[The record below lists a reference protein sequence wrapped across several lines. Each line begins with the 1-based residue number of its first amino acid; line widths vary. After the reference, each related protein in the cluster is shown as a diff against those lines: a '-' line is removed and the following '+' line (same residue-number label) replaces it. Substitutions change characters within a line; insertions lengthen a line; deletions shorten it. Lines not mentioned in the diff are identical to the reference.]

1 MTLTQLR
8 YLVAIADSKLNI
20 TLAAD
25 RVNGTQP
32 GLSKQIKLLEDEL
45 GFSLFTRGARSLD
58 SITPAGEQVIEHARL
73 LLAQAK
79 NIKALAANLRKDHD
93 GELRIATT
101 HTQARYALPMAL
113 TAFNKQF
120 PDIAVHIT
128 PGSDSESL
136 NQLDRDEADIA
147 VISTAG
153 RQPPQGYIALPLYRW
168 DRIILVGRDHPMAA
182 SGSPPGLAD
191 LADYPLVSYESS
203 KSPESSLRQA
213 FSVKGLAVNIAM
225 TARDADLIKTYVRA
239 GFGVGIL
246 AEMAY
251 GHDDGDLMRIN
262 ADDLLPQ
269 CTTWLLLR
277 KDRLLRNFTL
287 SLIQRLIPGLH
298 ADDMQRLMLQE
309 ISIPF
314 DTPHWREHHAPGSLG
329 AFEI

>member
-8 YLVAIADSKLNI
+8 YLVAIADSNLSI
-20 TLAAD
+20 TLAAE

-32 GLSKQIKLLEDEL
+32 GLSKQIKQLEDEL
-45 GFSLFTRGARSLD
+45 GFSLFTRSARSLD
-58 SITPAGEQVIEHARL
+58 SITPAGEKVIVHARII
-73 LLAQAK
+73 LAQAK

-113 TAFNKQF
+113 TAFNQQF
-120 PDIAVHIT
+120 PNIAVHLS

-136 NQLDRDEADIA
+136 NQLDRDEVDIA

-153 RQPPQGYIALPLYRW
+153 QIPPQGYVALPLYRW
-168 DRIILVGRDHPMAA
+168 DRIILVNQNHP
-182 SGSPPGLAD
+182 LATLQNAISLSD
-191 LADYPLVSYESS
+191 LSQYPLVSYESS

-213 FSVKGLAVNIAM
+213 FSQLDLSANIAM

-251 GHDDGDLMRIN
+251 LKEESDLVRIN
-262 ADDLLPQ
+262 ADALLPQ
-269 CTTWLLLR
+269 CTTWLLVR
-277 KDRLLRNFTL
+277 KDRLLRNYTL
-287 SLIQRLIPGLH
+287 SLIQRLIPSLH
-298 ADDMQRLMLQE
+298 STDMQRLMLQE
-309 ISIPF
+309 INIPF
-314 DTPHWREHHAPGSLG
+314 NTPHWREQYAPGSLG
-329 AFEI
+329 SFEI

>member
-1 MTLTQLR
+1 
-8 YLVAIADSKLNI
+8 
-20 TLAAD
+20 
-25 RVNGTQP
+25 VNGTQP

-58 SITPAGEQVIEHARL
+58 SITPAGEQVVGHARL

-120 PDIAVHIT
+120 PNIAVHIT

-136 NQLDRDEADIA
+136 NQLDLDEADIA
-147 VISTAG
+147 VISTAD
-153 RQPPQGYIALPLYRW
+153 RLPPDNYIALPLYRW
-168 DRIILVGRDHPMAA
+168 DRIILVSRDHPLA
-182 SGSPPGLAD
+182 SSGPAPD
-191 LADYPLVSYESS
+191 LASLSNYPLVSYESS
-203 KSPESSLRQA
+203 KSPDSSLRQA
-213 FSVKGLAVNIAM
+213 FSNKGLAVNMAM

-251 GHDDGDLMRIN
+251 GQDDGDLVRIN
-262 ADDLLPQ
+262 ADELLPQ

-277 KDRLLRNFTL
+277 KDRLLRDFTL
-287 SLIQRLIPGLH
+287 SFIQRLIPGLH
-298 ADDMQRLMLQE
+298 SNDIQRLMLQE
-309 ISIPF
+309 ISVDF
-314 DTPHWREHHAPGSLG
+314 ATPHWRENYAPGTLG